1 MNQVSE
7 IIKAMWLSCGKD
19 SAKYHQ
25 RITISMWDSNSIV
38 AEGTA
43 EELVNDIH
51 LKDYII
57 VSITPNYAKTPNN
70 VPIYN
75 LPKIIYVI

>member
-1 MNQVSE
+1 MNQVKE
-7 IIKAMWLSCGKD
+7 VIEAMWLSCDKD

-25 RITISMWDSNSIV
+25 RITISMWDSNSVV

-43 EELVNDIH
+43 EELVNDDH

-57 VSITPNYAKTPNN
+57 VSITPNYAKAPNN